1 MSEQSYYIDT
11 TPEDEVEYA
20 RTEKISWQGTF
31 SFFQLS
37 LNVGNR
43 KSDAWL
49 LNELDRKGGIYTFVF
64 FYFLYLYISTAIAIL
79 NHW

>member
-1 MSEQSYYIDT
+1 MMSEQSYYIDT

-20 RTEKISWQGTF
+20 RTEKISWQGAF

-43 KSDAWL
+43 KSDA
-49 LNELDRKGGIYTFVF
+49 
-64 FYFLYLYISTAIAIL
+64 
-79 NHW
+79 